1 MSSPSNQDSSSL
13 ILSKLFHAA
22 KTGDRRAIRKGLSER
37 PELLNAVDLV
47 LLKINKLIY
56 RYAMISIIQPRK
68 VAL

>member
-47 LLKINKLIY
+47 LLK
-56 RYAMISIIQPRK
+56 
-68 VAL
+68 